1 MLLVDMQLR
10 INWRLHKMNKII
22 KNYKKIQ
29 YGPAPED
36 DKEVLNWI
44 KNITNPNKNYING
57 KWTNSKSSKKIQVI
71 NPSNK
76 KKLFKLAVSSKKD
89 IDGAVNSASKA
100 YLKWSRLTPFKRSQY
115 LYALSRLIQKHSRF
129 LAVLESIDNGK
140 PIRETRDID
149 IPLVVRHFY
158 YHAGW
163 AAKLG
168 PDVKSIGV
176 VGQIIPWNFP
186 LLMLAWKIAPAIACG
201 NTVVLKPAEYTSLT
215 ALFFAE
221 LCMKANLPDGVVNI
235 VTGDGSTGQ
244 YITNHSKINKIAFTG
259 STEVGKKI
267 IASTSHSNKKL
278 TMELGGKSPFIVFED
293 ADLDSAVEGVV
304 DAIWF
309 NQGQVCCAGSRLLVQ
324 ESIEKKFIK
333 KLKQRMEKLRVGNPL
348 DKSVDVGAIVAPVQL
363 QKINSL
369 VKKGI
374 KEGAKL
380 WQPSWSCP
388 TDGLFYPPSLFT
400 NVTPASFIAQVEI
413 FGPVLTSLTFRTP
426 SEAVAIANNTPYGL
440 AASIWSENINLA
452 LDVAPKIKAG
462 VIWINSTNLFDA
474 SCGFG
479 GFKESGF
486 GREGGSEGIRAYT
499 QKSLPEKIVT
509 KKINK
514 KIKVNLPFIDR
525 TPKLYIGGKQKRPD
539 GGYSF
544 GLNSVNG
551 SFICDIAQANR
562 KDVRDSVEIAAK
574 SFSKQLSNFNRSQ
587 LLFYLA
593 ENLQQRKNTF
603 VELLIALTG
612 SSLTNARK
620 EFESSCERLF
630 YYASMADK
638 FEGNIHNPPIRG
650 LTLALK
656 EPLGVISSILN
667 NDTPLLSLITTL
679 GAIFSTGNTNIIITG
694 QKTSLIA
701 TELYQVFDTSDIPS
715 GYINILTAKE
725 GDLTSTLS
733 LHENI
738 DGIWYFGK
746 NNNEKSLLIK
756 NTTSNLKRYWC
767 PEEQDIDWFVNK
779 KEFLD
784 EFLYQST
791 QIKNIWIPYGE

>member
-1 MLLVDMQLR
+1 
-10 INWRLHKMNKII
+10 MNNII
-22 KNYKKIQ
+22 KNFKNIK

-36 DKEVLNWI
+36 DKDVLKWI
-44 KNITNPNKNYING
+44 KNLSSPNRIYING
-57 KWTNSKSSKKIQVI
+57 KWTLSKSSKTLQAI
-71 NPSNK
+71 NPSTNS
-76 KKLFKLAVSSKKD
+76 KLFKLVVSSKKD
-89 IDGAVNSASKA
+89 VDSAVIAANKA
-100 YLKWSRLTPFKRSQY
+100 YPKWSKLSSYKRSQY
-115 LYALSRLIQKHSRF
+115 LYALARLIQKHARF
-129 LAVLESIDNGK
+129 LSVLESIDNGK

-149 IPLVVRHFY
+149 IPLVARHFY

-163 AAKLG
+163 AAKLK
-168 PDVKSIGV
+168 DSVKSLGV

-215 ALFFAE
+215 AIFFAE
-221 LCMKANLPDGVVNI
+221 LCMKAKLPNGVINI

-244 YITNHSKINKIAFTG
+244 HITNHPLVKKIAFTG

-267 IASTSHSNKKL
+267 IASTSNTNKKL

-309 NQGQVCCAGSRLLVQ
+309 NQGQVCCAGSRLLIQ

-348 DKSVDVGAIVAPVQL
+348 DKSIDIGAIVAPVQL
-363 QKINSL
+363 KKIDSL
-369 VKKGI
+369 VKKGV

-388 TDGLFYPPSLFT
+388 KEGLFYPPSLFT
-400 NVTPASFIAQVEI
+400 NVMPASYIAQIEI
-413 FGPVLTSLTFRTP
+413 FGPVLISLTFRTP

-452 LDVAPKIKAG
+452 LDVAPKVKAG

-474 SCGFG
+474 ACGFG

-499 QKSLPEKIVT
+499 KINLPVVRGSKKTNHKIKISLPM
-509 KKINK
+509 
-514 KIKVNLPFIDR
+514 IDR

-544 GLNSVNG
+544 PLNAVNN

-574 SFSKQLSNFNRSQ
+574 SFAKQLSNFNRSQ
-587 LLFYLA
+587 ILFYLA
-593 ENLQQRKNTF
+593 ENLQQREKTF
-603 VELLIALTG
+603 VDLLVALCG
-612 SSLTNARK
+612 SSPVNASK
-620 EFESSCERLF
+620 EFSQSCERLF
-630 YYASMADK
+630 YYAAMADK
-638 FEGNIHNPPIRG
+638 FEGNVHNPPMRG
-650 LTLALK
+650 LTLAMK
-656 EPLGVISSILN
+656 EPLGVMTSILS
-667 NDTPLLSLITTL
+667 DDSPLLNLVTVMGSV
-679 GAIFSTGNTNIIITG
+679 FSTGNTNIIVPG

-701 TELYQVFDTSDIPS
+701 TELYQVLDTSDVPG
-715 GYINILTAKE
+715 GYVNILTAKE
-725 GDLTSTLS
+725 NELNKTLS
-733 LHENI
+733 QHENI
-738 DGIWYFGK
+738 EGIWYFGADSAQRS
-746 NNNEKSLLIK
+746 EIIK
-756 NTTSNLKRYWC
+756 NTTSNIKRYWC
-767 PEEQDIDWFVNK
+767 PEEKHLDWTNASE
-779 KEFLD
+779 EFLN

-791 QIKNIWIPYGE
+791 QVKNIWIPYGE

>member
-1 MLLVDMQLR
+1 
-10 INWRLHKMNKII
+10 MNNII
-22 KNYKKIQ
+22 KNFKNIK

-36 DKEVLNWI
+36 DKDVLKWI
-44 KNITNPNKNYING
+44 KNLSSPNRIYING
-57 KWTNSKSSKKIQVI
+57 KWTLSKSSKTLQAI
-71 NPSNK
+71 NPSTNS
-76 KKLFKLAVSSKKD
+76 KLFKLVVSSKKD
-89 IDGAVNSASKA
+89 VDSAVIAANKA
-100 YLKWSRLTPFKRSQY
+100 YPKWSKLSSYKRSQY
-115 LYALSRLIQKHSRF
+115 LYALARLIQKHARF
-129 LAVLESIDNGK
+129 LSVLESIDNGK

-149 IPLVVRHFY
+149 IPLVARHFY

-163 AAKLG
+163 AAKSK
-168 PDVKSIGV
+168 DSVKSLGV

-215 ALFFAE
+215 AIFFAE
-221 LCMKANLPDGVVNI
+221 LCMKAKLPNGVINI

-244 YITNHSKINKIAFTG
+244 HITNHPLVKKIAFTG

-267 IASTSHSNKKL
+267 IASTSNTNKKL

-309 NQGQVCCAGSRLLVQ
+309 NQGQVCCAGSRLLIQ

-348 DKSVDVGAIVAPVQL
+348 DKSIDIGAIVAPVQL
-363 QKINSL
+363 KKIDRL
-369 VKKGI
+369 VKKGV

-388 TDGLFYPPSLFT
+388 KEGLFYPPSLFT
-400 NVTPASFIAQVEI
+400 NVMPASYIAQIEI

-452 LDVAPKIKAG
+452 LDVAPKVKAG

-474 SCGFG
+474 ACGFG

-499 QKSLPEKIVT
+499 KINLPVVRGSKKTNNKIKISLPM
-509 KKINK
+509 
-514 KIKVNLPFIDR
+514 IDR

-544 GLNSVNG
+544 PLNAVNN

-574 SFSKQLSNFNRSQ
+574 SFAKQLSNFNRSQ
-587 LLFYLA
+587 ILFYLA
-593 ENLQQRKNTF
+593 ENLQQREKTF
-603 VELLIALTG
+603 VDLLVALCG
-612 SSLTNARK
+612 SSPVNASK
-620 EFESSCERLF
+620 EFSQSCERLF
-630 YYASMADK
+630 YYAAMADK
-638 FEGNIHNPPIRG
+638 FEGNVHNPPMRG
-650 LTLALK
+650 LTLAMK
-656 EPLGVISSILN
+656 EPLGVMTSILS
-667 NDTPLLSLITTL
+667 DDSPLLNLVTVMGSV
-679 GAIFSTGNTNIIITG
+679 FSTGNTNIIVPG

-701 TELYQVFDTSDIPS
+701 TELYQVLDTSDVPG
-715 GYINILTAKE
+715 GYVNILTAKE
-725 GDLTSTLS
+725 NELNKTLS
-733 LHENI
+733 QHENI
-738 DGIWYFGK
+738 EGIWYFGADSAQRS
-746 NNNEKSLLIK
+746 EIVK
-756 NTTSNLKRYWC
+756 NTTSNIKRYWC
-767 PEEQDIDWFVNK
+767 PEEKHLDWTNSSE
-779 KEFLD
+779 EFLN

-791 QIKNIWIPYGE
+791 QVKNIWIPYGE

>member
-1 MLLVDMQLR
+1 
-10 INWRLHKMNKII
+10 MNNII
-22 KNYKKIQ
+22 KNFKNIK

-36 DKEVLNWI
+36 DKDVLKWI
-44 KNITNPNKNYING
+44 KNLSSPNRIYING
-57 KWTNSKSSKKIQVI
+57 KWTLSKSSKTLQAI
-71 NPSNK
+71 NPSTNS
-76 KKLFKLAVSSKKD
+76 KLFKLVVSSKKD
-89 IDGAVNSASKA
+89 VDSAVIAANKA
-100 YLKWSRLTPFKRSQY
+100 YPKWSKLSSYKRSQY
-115 LYALSRLIQKHSRF
+115 LYALARLIQKHARF
-129 LAVLESIDNGK
+129 LSVLESIDNGK

-149 IPLVVRHFY
+149 IPLVARHFY

-163 AAKLG
+163 AAKSK
-168 PDVKSIGV
+168 DSVKSLGV

-215 ALFFAE
+215 AIFFAE
-221 LCMKANLPDGVVNI
+221 LCMKAKLPNGVINI

-244 YITNHSKINKIAFTG
+244 HITNHPLVKKIAFTG

-267 IASTSHSNKKL
+267 IASTSNTNKKL

-309 NQGQVCCAGSRLLVQ
+309 NQGQVCCAGSRLLIQ

-348 DKSVDVGAIVAPVQL
+348 DKSIDIGAIVAPVQL
-363 QKINSL
+363 KKIDRL
-369 VKKGI
+369 VKKGV

-388 TDGLFYPPSLFT
+388 KEGLFYPPSLFT
-400 NVTPASFIAQVEI
+400 NVMPASYIAQIEI
-413 FGPVLTSLTFRTP
+413 FGPVLISLTFRTP

-452 LDVAPKIKAG
+452 LDVAPKVKAG

-474 SCGFG
+474 ACGFG

-499 QKSLPEKIVT
+499 KINLPVVRGSKKTNNKIKISLPM
-509 KKINK
+509 
-514 KIKVNLPFIDR
+514 IDR

-544 GLNSVNG
+544 PLNAVNN

-574 SFSKQLSNFNRSQ
+574 SFAKQLSNFNRSQ
-587 LLFYLA
+587 ILFYLA
-593 ENLQQRKNTF
+593 ENLQQREKTF
-603 VELLIALTG
+603 VDLLVALCG
-612 SSLTNARK
+612 SSPVNASK
-620 EFESSCERLF
+620 EFSQSCERLF
-630 YYASMADK
+630 YYAAMADK
-638 FEGNIHNPPIRG
+638 FEGNVHNPPMRG
-650 LTLALK
+650 LTLAMK
-656 EPLGVISSILN
+656 EPLGVMTSILS
-667 NDTPLLSLITTL
+667 DDSPLLNLVTVMGSV
-679 GAIFSTGNTNIIITG
+679 FSTGNTNIIVPG

-701 TELYQVFDTSDIPS
+701 TELYQVLDTSDVPG
-715 GYINILTAKE
+715 GYVNILTAKE
-725 GDLTSTLS
+725 NELNKTLS
-733 LHENI
+733 QHENI
-738 DGIWYFGK
+738 EGIWYFGADSAQRS
-746 NNNEKSLLIK
+746 EIVK
-756 NTTSNLKRYWC
+756 NTTSNIKRYWC
-767 PEEQDIDWFVNK
+767 PEEKHLDWTNVSE
-779 KEFLD
+779 EFLN

-791 QIKNIWIPYGE
+791 QVKNIWIPYGE

>member
-1 MLLVDMQLR
+1 
-10 INWRLHKMNKII
+10 MNNII
-22 KNYKKIQ
+22 KNFKNIK

-36 DKEVLNWI
+36 DKDVLKWI
-44 KNITNPNKNYING
+44 KNLSSPNRIYING
-57 KWTNSKSSKKIQVI
+57 KWTLSKSSKILQSI
-71 NPSNK
+71 NPSTNS
-76 KKLFKLAVSSKKD
+76 KLFKLVVSSKKD
-89 IDGAVNSASKA
+89 VDSAVIAANKA
-100 YLKWSRLTPFKRSQY
+100 YPKWSKLSSYKRSQY
-115 LYALSRLIQKHSRF
+115 LYALARLIQKHARF
-129 LAVLESIDNGK
+129 LSVLESIDNGK

-149 IPLVVRHFY
+149 IPLVARHFY

-163 AAKLG
+163 AAKLK
-168 PDVKSIGV
+168 DSVKSLGV

-215 ALFFAE
+215 AIYFAE
-221 LCMKANLPDGVVNI
+221 LCMKAKLPNGVINI

-244 YITNHSKINKIAFTG
+244 HITNHPLVKKIAFTG

-267 IASTSHSNKKL
+267 IASTSNTNKKL

-309 NQGQVCCAGSRLLVQ
+309 NQGQVCCAGSRLLIQ

-348 DKSVDVGAIVAPVQL
+348 DKSIDIGAIVAPVQL
-363 QKINSL
+363 KKIDSL
-369 VKKGI
+369 VKKGV

-388 TDGLFYPPSLFT
+388 KEGLFYPPSLFT
-400 NVTPASFIAQVEI
+400 NVTPASYIAQIEI
-413 FGPVLTSLTFRTP
+413 FGPVLISLTFRTP

-452 LDVAPKIKAG
+452 LDVAPKVKAG

-474 SCGFG
+474 ACGFG

-486 GREGGSEGIRAYT
+486 GREGGSEGMRAYT
-499 QKSLPEKIVT
+499 KINLPVVRGSKKTNNKIKISLPM
-509 KKINK
+509 
-514 KIKVNLPFIDR
+514 IDR

-544 GLNSVNG
+544 PLNAVNN

-574 SFSKQLSNFNRSQ
+574 SFAKQLSNFNRSQ
-587 LLFYLA
+587 ILFYLA
-593 ENLQQRKNTF
+593 ENLQQREKTF
-603 VELLIALTG
+603 VDLLVALRG
-612 SSLTNARK
+612 SSPVNASK
-620 EFESSCERLF
+620 EFSQSCERLF
-630 YYASMADK
+630 YYAAMADK
-638 FEGNIHNPPIRG
+638 FEGNVHNPPMRG
-650 LTLALK
+650 LTLAMK
-656 EPLGVISSILN
+656 EPLGVMTSILS
-667 NDTPLLSLITTL
+667 DDSPLLNLVTVM
-679 GAIFSTGNTNIIITG
+679 GPVFSTGNTNIIVPG

-701 TELYQVFDTSDIPS
+701 TELYQVLDTSDVPG
-715 GYINILTAKE
+715 GYVNILTAKE
-725 GDLTSTLS
+725 NELNKTLS
-733 LHENI
+733 QHENI
-738 DGIWYFGK
+738 EGIWYFGADSAQRS
-746 NNNEKSLLIK
+746 EIVK
-756 NTTSNLKRYWC
+756 NTTSNIKRYWC
-767 PEEQDIDWFVNK
+767 PEEKHLDWTNASE
-779 KEFLD
+779 EFLN

-791 QIKNIWIPYGE
+791 QVKNIWIPYGE

>member
-1 MLLVDMQLR
+1 MK
-10 INWRLHKMNKII
+10 NII
-22 KNYKKIQ
+22 KNFKNIK

-36 DKEVLNWI
+36 DKDVLKWI
-44 KNITNPNKNYING
+44 KNLSSPNRIYING
-57 KWTNSKSSKKIQVI
+57 KWTLSKSSKTLQAI
-71 NPSNK
+71 NPSTNS
-76 KKLFKLAVSSKKD
+76 KLFKLVVSSKKD
-89 IDGAVNSASKA
+89 VDSAVIAANKA
-100 YLKWSRLTPFKRSQY
+100 YPKWSKLSSYKRSQY
-115 LYALSRLIQKHSRF
+115 LYALARLIQKHARF
-129 LAVLESIDNGK
+129 LSVLESIDNGK

-149 IPLVVRHFY
+149 IPLVARHFY

-163 AAKLG
+163 AAKSK
-168 PDVKSIGV
+168 DSVKSLGV

-215 ALFFAE
+215 AIFFAE
-221 LCMKANLPDGVVNI
+221 LCMKAKLPNGVINI

-244 YITNHSKINKIAFTG
+244 HITNHPLVKKIAFTG

-267 IASTSHSNKKL
+267 IASTSNTNKKL

-309 NQGQVCCAGSRLLVQ
+309 NQGQVCCAGSRLLIQ

-348 DKSVDVGAIVAPVQL
+348 DKSIDIGAIVAPVQL
-363 QKINSL
+363 KKIDSL
-369 VKKGI
+369 VKKGV

-388 TDGLFYPPSLFT
+388 KEGLFYPPSLFT
-400 NVTPASFIAQVEI
+400 NVMPASYIAQIEI

-452 LDVAPKIKAG
+452 LDVAPKVKAG

-474 SCGFG
+474 ACGFG

-499 QKSLPEKIVT
+499 KINLPVVRGSKKTNNKIKISLPM
-509 KKINK
+509 
-514 KIKVNLPFIDR
+514 IDR

-544 GLNSVNG
+544 PLNAVNN

-574 SFSKQLSNFNRSQ
+574 SFAKQLSNFNRSQ
-587 LLFYLA
+587 ILFYLA
-593 ENLQQRKNTF
+593 ENLQQREKTF
-603 VELLIALTG
+603 VDLLVALCG
-612 SSLTNARK
+612 SSPVNASK
-620 EFESSCERLF
+620 EFSQSCERLF
-630 YYASMADK
+630 YYAAMADK
-638 FEGNIHNPPIRG
+638 FEGNVHNPPMRG
-650 LTLALK
+650 LTLAMK
-656 EPLGVISSILN
+656 EPLGVMTSILS
-667 NDTPLLSLITTL
+667 DDSPLLNLVTVMGSV
-679 GAIFSTGNTNIIITG
+679 FSTGNTNIIVPG

-701 TELYQVFDTSDIPS
+701 TELYQVLDTSDVPG
-715 GYINILTAKE
+715 GYVNILTAKE
-725 GDLTSTLS
+725 NELNKTLS
-733 LHENI
+733 QHENI
-738 DGIWYFGK
+738 EGIWYFGADSAQRS
-746 NNNEKSLLIK
+746 EIVK
-756 NTTSNLKRYWC
+756 NTTSNIKRYWC
-767 PEEQDIDWFVNK
+767 PEEKHLDWANVSV
-779 KEFLD
+779 EFLN

-791 QIKNIWIPYGE
+791 QVKNIWIPYGE

>member
-1 MLLVDMQLR
+1 
-10 INWRLHKMNKII
+10 MNNII
-22 KNYKKIQ
+22 KNFKNIK

-36 DKEVLNWI
+36 DKDVLKWI
-44 KNITNPNKNYING
+44 KNLSSPNRIYING
-57 KWTNSKSSKKIQVI
+57 KWTLSKSSKTLQAI
-71 NPSNK
+71 NPSTNS
-76 KKLFKLAVSSKKD
+76 KLFKLVVSSKKD
-89 IDGAVNSASKA
+89 VDSAVIAANKA
-100 YLKWSRLTPFKRSQY
+100 YPKWSKLSSYKRSQY
-115 LYALSRLIQKHSRF
+115 LYALARLIQKHARF
-129 LAVLESIDNGK
+129 LSVLESIDNGK

-149 IPLVVRHFY
+149 IPLVARHFY

-163 AAKLG
+163 AAKSK
-168 PDVKSIGV
+168 DSVKSLGV

-215 ALFFAE
+215 AIFFAE
-221 LCMKANLPDGVVNI
+221 LCMKAKLPNGVINI

-244 YITNHSKINKIAFTG
+244 HITNHPLVKKIAFTG

-267 IASTSHSNKKL
+267 IASTSNTNKKL

-309 NQGQVCCAGSRLLVQ
+309 NQGQVCCAGSRLLIQ

-348 DKSVDVGAIVAPVQL
+348 DKSIDIGAIVAPVQL
-363 QKINSL
+363 KKIDSL
-369 VKKGI
+369 VKKGV

-388 TDGLFYPPSLFT
+388 KEGLFYPPSLFT
-400 NVTPASFIAQVEI
+400 NVMPASYIAQIEI
-413 FGPVLTSLTFRTP
+413 FGPVLISLTFRTP

-452 LDVAPKIKAG
+452 LDVAPKVKAG

-474 SCGFG
+474 ACGFG

-499 QKSLPEKIVT
+499 KINLPVVRGSKKTNNKIKISLPM
-509 KKINK
+509 
-514 KIKVNLPFIDR
+514 IDR

-544 GLNSVNG
+544 PLNAVNN

-574 SFSKQLSNFNRSQ
+574 SFAKQLSNFNRSQ
-587 LLFYLA
+587 ILFYLA
-593 ENLQQRKNTF
+593 ENLQQREKTF
-603 VELLIALTG
+603 VDLLVALCG
-612 SSLTNARK
+612 SSPVNASK
-620 EFESSCERLF
+620 EFSQSCERLF
-630 YYASMADK
+630 YYAAMADK
-638 FEGNIHNPPIRG
+638 FEGNVHNPPMRG
-650 LTLALK
+650 LTLAMK
-656 EPLGVISSILN
+656 EPLGVMTSILS
-667 NDTPLLSLITTL
+667 DDSPLLNLVTVMGSV
-679 GAIFSTGNTNIIITG
+679 FSTGNTNIIVPG

-701 TELYQVFDTSDIPS
+701 TELYQVLDTSDVPG
-715 GYINILTAKE
+715 GYVNILTAKE
-725 GDLTSTLS
+725 NELNKTLS
-733 LHENI
+733 QHENI
-738 DGIWYFGK
+738 EGIWYFGADSAQRS
-746 NNNEKSLLIK
+746 EIIK
-756 NTTSNLKRYWC
+756 NTTSNIKRYWC
-767 PEEQDIDWFVNK
+767 PEEKHLDWTNDSE
-779 KEFLD
+779 EFLN

-791 QIKNIWIPYGE
+791 QVKNIWIPYGE

>member
-1 MLLVDMQLR
+1 
-10 INWRLHKMNKII
+10 MNNIIKNFKII
-22 KNYKKIQ
+22 K

-36 DKEVLNWI
+36 DKDVLKWI
-44 KNITNPNKNYING
+44 KNLSSPNRIYING
-57 KWTNSKSSKKIQVI
+57 KWTLSKSSKTLQAI
-71 NPSNK
+71 NPSTNS
-76 KKLFKLAVSSKKD
+76 KLFKLVVSSKKD
-89 IDGAVNSASKA
+89 VDSAVIAANKA
-100 YLKWSRLTPFKRSQY
+100 YPKWSKLSSYKRSQY
-115 LYALSRLIQKHSRF
+115 LYALARLIQKHARF
-129 LAVLESIDNGK
+129 LSVLESIDNGK

-149 IPLVVRHFY
+149 IPLVARHFY

-163 AAKLG
+163 AAKSK
-168 PDVKSIGV
+168 DSVKSLGV

-215 ALFFAE
+215 AIFFAE
-221 LCMKANLPDGVVNI
+221 LCMKATLPNGVINI

-244 YITNHSKINKIAFTG
+244 HITNHPLVKKIAFTG

-267 IASTSHSNKKL
+267 IASTSNTNKKL

-309 NQGQVCCAGSRLLVQ
+309 NQGQVCCAGSRLLIQ

-348 DKSVDVGAIVAPVQL
+348 DKSIDIGAIVAPVQL
-363 QKINSL
+363 KKIDRL
-369 VKKGI
+369 VKKGV

-388 TDGLFYPPSLFT
+388 KEGLFYPPSLFT
-400 NVTPASFIAQVEI
+400 NVMPASYIAQIEI

-452 LDVAPKIKAG
+452 LDVAPKVKAG

-474 SCGFG
+474 ACGFG

-499 QKSLPEKIVT
+499 KINLPVVRGSKKTNNKIKISLPM
-509 KKINK
+509 
-514 KIKVNLPFIDR
+514 IDR

-544 GLNSVNG
+544 PLNAVNN

-574 SFSKQLSNFNRSQ
+574 SFAKQLSNFNRSQ
-587 LLFYLA
+587 ILFYLA
-593 ENLQQRKNTF
+593 ENLQQREKNF
-603 VELLIALTG
+603 VDLLVALCG
-612 SSLTNARK
+612 SSPVNASK
-620 EFESSCERLF
+620 EFSQSCERLF
-630 YYASMADK
+630 YYAAMADK
-638 FEGNIHNPPIRG
+638 FEGNVHNPPMRG
-650 LTLALK
+650 LTLAMK
-656 EPLGVISSILN
+656 EPLGVMTSILS
-667 NDTPLLSLITTL
+667 DDSPLLNLVTVMGSV
-679 GAIFSTGNTNIIITG
+679 FSTGNTNIIVPG

-701 TELYQVFDTSDIPS
+701 TELYQVLDTSDVPG
-715 GYINILTAKE
+715 GYVNILTAKE
-725 GDLTSTLS
+725 NELNKTLS
-733 LHENI
+733 QHENI
-738 DGIWYFGK
+738 EGIWYFGADSAK
-746 NNNEKSLLIK
+746 RSEIVK
-756 NTTSNLKRYWC
+756 NTTSNIKRYWC
-767 PEEQDIDWFVNK
+767 PEEKHLDWTNSSE
-779 KEFLD
+779 EFLN

-791 QIKNIWIPYGE
+791 QVKNIWIPYGE

>member
-1 MLLVDMQLR
+1 MK
-10 INWRLHKMNKII
+10 NII
-22 KNYKKIQ
+22 KNFKNIK

-36 DKEVLNWI
+36 DKDVLKWI
-44 KNITNPNKNYING
+44 KNLSSPNRIYING
-57 KWTNSKSSKKIQVI
+57 KWTLSKSSKTLQAI
-71 NPSNK
+71 NPSTNS
-76 KKLFKLAVSSKKD
+76 KLFKLVVSSKKD
-89 IDGAVNSASKA
+89 VDSAVIAANKA
-100 YLKWSRLTPFKRSQY
+100 YPKWSKLSSYKRSQY
-115 LYALSRLIQKHSRF
+115 LYALARLIQKHARF
-129 LAVLESIDNGK
+129 LSVLESIDNGK

-149 IPLVVRHFY
+149 IPLVARHFY

-163 AAKLG
+163 AAKSK
-168 PDVKSIGV
+168 DTVKSLGV

-215 ALFFAE
+215 AIFFAE
-221 LCMKANLPDGVVNI
+221 LCMKAKLPNGVINI

-244 YITNHSKINKIAFTG
+244 HITNHPLVKKIAFTG

-267 IASTSHSNKKL
+267 IASTSNTNKKL

-309 NQGQVCCAGSRLLVQ
+309 NQGQVCCAGSRLLIQ

-348 DKSVDVGAIVAPVQL
+348 DKSIDIGAIVAPVQL
-363 QKINSL
+363 KKIDSL
-369 VKKGI
+369 VKKGV

-388 TDGLFYPPSLFT
+388 KEGLFYPPSLFT
-400 NVTPASFIAQVEI
+400 NVMPASYIAQIEI

-452 LDVAPKIKAG
+452 LDVAPKVKAG

-474 SCGFG
+474 ACGFG

-499 QKSLPEKIVT
+499 KINLPVVRGSKKTNNKIKISLPM
-509 KKINK
+509 
-514 KIKVNLPFIDR
+514 IDR

-544 GLNSVNG
+544 PLNAVNN

-574 SFSKQLSNFNRSQ
+574 SFAKQLSNFNRSQ
-587 LLFYLA
+587 ILFYLA
-593 ENLQQRKNTF
+593 ENLQQREKTF
-603 VELLIALTG
+603 VDLLVALCG
-612 SSLTNARK
+612 SSPVNASK
-620 EFESSCERLF
+620 EFSQSCERLF
-630 YYASMADK
+630 YYAAMADK
-638 FEGNIHNPPIRG
+638 FEGNVHNPPMRG
-650 LTLALK
+650 LTLAMK
-656 EPLGVISSILN
+656 EPLGVMTSILS
-667 NDTPLLSLITTL
+667 DDSPLLNLVTVMGSV
-679 GAIFSTGNTNIIITG
+679 FSTGNTNIIVPG

-701 TELYQVFDTSDIPS
+701 TELYQVLDTSDVPG
-715 GYINILTAKE
+715 GYVNILTAKE
-725 GDLTSTLS
+725 NELNKTLS
-733 LHENI
+733 QHENI
-738 DGIWYFGK
+738 EGIWYFGADSSQRS
-746 NNNEKSLLIK
+746 NIIK

-767 PEEQDIDWFVNK
+767 PEEKHVDWTNTS
-779 KEFLD
+779 EQFLN

-791 QIKNIWIPYGE
+791 QVKNIWIPYGE

>member
-1 MLLVDMQLR
+1 
-10 INWRLHKMNKII
+10 MNNII
-22 KNYKKIQ
+22 KNFKNIK

-36 DKEVLNWI
+36 DKDVLKWI
-44 KNITNPNKNYING
+44 KNLSSPNRIYING
-57 KWTNSKSSKKIQVI
+57 KWTLSKSSKTLQAI
-71 NPSNK
+71 NPSTNS
-76 KKLFKLAVSSKKD
+76 KLFKLVVSSKKD
-89 IDGAVNSASKA
+89 VDSAVIAANKA
-100 YLKWSRLTPFKRSQY
+100 YPKWSKLSSYKRSQY
-115 LYALSRLIQKHSRF
+115 LYALARLIQKHARF
-129 LAVLESIDNGK
+129 LSVLESIDNGK

-149 IPLVVRHFY
+149 IPLVARHFY

-163 AAKLG
+163 AAKSK
-168 PDVKSIGV
+168 DSVKSLGV

-215 ALFFAE
+215 AIFFAE
-221 LCMKANLPDGVVNI
+221 LCMKAKLPNGVINI

-244 YITNHSKINKIAFTG
+244 HITNHPLVKKIAFTG

-267 IASTSHSNKKL
+267 IASTSNTNKKL

-348 DKSVDVGAIVAPVQL
+348 DKSIDIGAIVAPVQL
-363 QKINSL
+363 KKIDSL
-369 VKKGI
+369 VKKGV

-388 TDGLFYPPSLFT
+388 KEGLFYPPSLFT
-400 NVTPASFIAQVEI
+400 NVTPASYIAQIEI

-452 LDVAPKIKAG
+452 LDVAPKVKAG

-474 SCGFG
+474 ACGFG

-499 QKSLPEKIVT
+499 KINLPVVRGSKKTNNKIKISLPM
-509 KKINK
+509 
-514 KIKVNLPFIDR
+514 IDR

-544 GLNSVNG
+544 PLNAVNN

-574 SFSKQLSNFNRSQ
+574 SFAKQLSNFNRSQ
-587 LLFYLA
+587 ILFYLA
-593 ENLQQRKNTF
+593 ENLQQREKTF
-603 VELLIALTG
+603 VDLLVALCG
-612 SSLTNARK
+612 SSPVNASK
-620 EFESSCERLF
+620 EFSQSCERLF
-630 YYASMADK
+630 YYAAMADK
-638 FEGNIHNPPIRG
+638 FEGNVHNPPMRG
-650 LTLALK
+650 LTLAMK
-656 EPLGVISSILN
+656 EPLGVMTSILS
-667 NDTPLLSLITTL
+667 DDSPLLNLVTVMGSV
-679 GAIFSTGNTNIIITG
+679 FSTGNTNIIVPG

-701 TELYQVFDTSDIPS
+701 TELYQVLDTSDVPG
-715 GYINILTAKE
+715 GYVNILTAKE
-725 GDLTSTLS
+725 NELNKTLS
-733 LHENI
+733 QHENI
-738 DGIWYFGK
+738 EGIWYFGADSAQRS
-746 NNNEKSLLIK
+746 EIVK
-756 NTTSNLKRYWC
+756 NTTSNIKRYWC
-767 PEEQDIDWFVNK
+767 PEEKHLDWANVSE
-779 KEFLD
+779 EFLN

-791 QIKNIWIPYGE
+791 QVKNIWIPYGE

>member
-1 MLLVDMQLR
+1 
-10 INWRLHKMNKII
+10 MNNII
-22 KNYKKIQ
+22 KNFKNIK

-36 DKEVLNWI
+36 DKDVLKWI
-44 KNITNPNKNYING
+44 KNLSSPNRIYING
-57 KWTNSKSSKKIQVI
+57 KWTLSKSSKTLQAI
-71 NPSNK
+71 NPSTNS
-76 KKLFKLAVSSKKD
+76 KLFKLVVSSKKD
-89 IDGAVNSASKA
+89 VDSAVIAANKA
-100 YLKWSRLTPFKRSQY
+100 YPKWSKLSSYKRSQY
-115 LYALSRLIQKHSRF
+115 LYALARLIQKHARF
-129 LAVLESIDNGK
+129 LSVLESIDNGK

-149 IPLVVRHFY
+149 IPLVARHFY

-163 AAKLG
+163 AAKSK
-168 PDVKSIGV
+168 DSVKSLGV

-215 ALFFAE
+215 AIFFAE
-221 LCMKANLPDGVVNI
+221 LCMKAKLPNGVINI

-244 YITNHSKINKIAFTG
+244 HITNHPLVKKIAFTG

-267 IASTSHSNKKL
+267 IASTSNTNKKL

-309 NQGQVCCAGSRLLVQ
+309 NQGQVCCAGSRLLIQ

-348 DKSVDVGAIVAPVQL
+348 DKSIDIGAIVAPVQL
-363 QKINSL
+363 KKIDSL
-369 VKKGI
+369 VKKGV

-388 TDGLFYPPSLFT
+388 KEGLFYPPSLFT
-400 NVTPASFIAQVEI
+400 NVMPASYIAQIEI
-413 FGPVLTSLTFRTP
+413 FGPVLISLTFRTP

-452 LDVAPKIKAG
+452 LDVAPKVKAG

-474 SCGFG
+474 ACGFG

-499 QKSLPEKIVT
+499 KINLPVVRGSKKTNHKIKISLPM
-509 KKINK
+509 
-514 KIKVNLPFIDR
+514 IDR

-544 GLNSVNG
+544 PLNAVNN

-574 SFSKQLSNFNRSQ
+574 SFAKQLSNFNRSQ
-587 LLFYLA
+587 ILFYLA
-593 ENLQQRKNTF
+593 ENLQQREKTF
-603 VELLIALTG
+603 VDLLVALCG
-612 SSLTNARK
+612 SSPVNASK
-620 EFESSCERLF
+620 EFSQSCERLF
-630 YYASMADK
+630 YYAAMADK
-638 FEGNIHNPPIRG
+638 FEGNVHNPPMRG
-650 LTLALK
+650 LTLAMK
-656 EPLGVISSILN
+656 EPLGVMTSILS
-667 NDTPLLSLITTL
+667 DDSPLLNLVTVMGSV
-679 GAIFSTGNTNIIITG
+679 FSTGNTNIIVPG

-701 TELYQVFDTSDIPS
+701 TELYQVLDTSDVPG
-715 GYINILTAKE
+715 GYVNILTAKE
-725 GDLTSTLS
+725 NELNKTLS
-733 LHENI
+733 QHENI
-738 DGIWYFGK
+738 EGIWYFGADSSQRS
-746 NNNEKSLLIK
+746 NIIK

-767 PEEQDIDWFVNK
+767 PEEKHVDWTNTS
-779 KEFLD
+779 EQFLN

-791 QIKNIWIPYGE
+791 QVKNIWIPYGE

>member
-1 MLLVDMQLR
+1 
-10 INWRLHKMNKII
+10 MNNII
-22 KNYKKIQ
+22 KNFKNIK

-36 DKEVLNWI
+36 DKDVLKWI
-44 KNITNPNKNYING
+44 KNLSSPNRIYING
-57 KWTNSKSSKKIQVI
+57 KWTLSKSSKTLQAI
-71 NPSNK
+71 NPSTNS
-76 KKLFKLAVSSKKD
+76 KLFKLVVSSKKD
-89 IDGAVNSASKA
+89 VDSAVIAANKA
-100 YLKWSRLTPFKRSQY
+100 YPKWSKLSSYKRSQY
-115 LYALSRLIQKHSRF
+115 LYALARLIQKHARF
-129 LAVLESIDNGK
+129 LSVLESIDNGK

-149 IPLVVRHFY
+149 IPLVARHFY

-163 AAKLG
+163 AAKSK
-168 PDVKSIGV
+168 DTVKSLGV

-215 ALFFAE
+215 AIFFAE
-221 LCMKANLPDGVVNI
+221 LCMKAKLPNGVINI

-244 YITNHSKINKIAFTG
+244 HITNHPLVKKIAFTG

-267 IASTSHSNKKL
+267 IASTSNTNKKL

-309 NQGQVCCAGSRLLVQ
+309 NQGQVCCAGSRLLIQ

-348 DKSVDVGAIVAPVQL
+348 DKSIDIGAIVAPVQL
-363 QKINSL
+363 KKIDSL
-369 VKKGI
+369 VKKGV

-388 TDGLFYPPSLFT
+388 KEGLFYPPSLFT
-400 NVTPASFIAQVEI
+400 NVTPASYIAQIEI

-452 LDVAPKIKAG
+452 LDVAPKVKAG

-474 SCGFG
+474 ACGFG

-499 QKSLPEKIVT
+499 KINLPVVRGSKKTNNKIKISLPM
-509 KKINK
+509 
-514 KIKVNLPFIDR
+514 IDR

-544 GLNSVNG
+544 PLNAVNN

-574 SFSKQLSNFNRSQ
+574 SFAKQLSNFNRSQ
-587 LLFYLA
+587 ILFYLA
-593 ENLQQRKNTF
+593 ENLQQREKTF
-603 VELLIALTG
+603 VDLLVALCG
-612 SSLTNARK
+612 SSPVNASK
-620 EFESSCERLF
+620 EFSQSCERLF
-630 YYASMADK
+630 YYAAMADK
-638 FEGNIHNPPIRG
+638 FEGNVHNPPMRG
-650 LTLALK
+650 LTLAMK
-656 EPLGVISSILN
+656 EPLGVMTSILS
-667 NDTPLLSLITTL
+667 DDSPLLNLVTVMGSV
-679 GAIFSTGNTNIIITG
+679 FSTGNTNIIVPG

-701 TELYQVFDTSDIPS
+701 TELYQVLDTSDVPG
-715 GYINILTAKE
+715 GYVNILTAKE
-725 GDLTSTLS
+725 NELNKTLS
-733 LHENI
+733 QHENI
-738 DGIWYFGK
+738 EGIWYFGVDSAQRS
-746 NNNEKSLLIK
+746 EIVK
-756 NTTSNLKRYWC
+756 NTTSNIKRYWC
-767 PEEQDIDWFVNK
+767 PEEKHLDWANVSE
-779 KEFLD
+779 EFLN

-791 QIKNIWIPYGE
+791 QVKNIWIPYGE

>member
-1 MLLVDMQLR
+1 
-10 INWRLHKMNKII
+10 MNNII
-22 KNYKKIQ
+22 KNFKNIK

-36 DKEVLNWI
+36 DKDVLKWI
-44 KNITNPNKNYING
+44 KNLSSPNRIYING
-57 KWTNSKSSKKIQVI
+57 KWTLSKSSKTLQAI
-71 NPSNK
+71 NPSTNS
-76 KKLFKLAVSSKKD
+76 KLFKLVVSSKKD
-89 IDGAVNSASKA
+89 VDSAVIAANKA
-100 YLKWSRLTPFKRSQY
+100 YPKWSKLSSYKRSQY
-115 LYALSRLIQKHSRF
+115 LYALARLIQKHARF
-129 LAVLESIDNGK
+129 LSVLESIDNGK

-149 IPLVVRHFY
+149 IPLVARHFY

-163 AAKLG
+163 AAKSK
-168 PDVKSIGV
+168 DSVKSLGV

-215 ALFFAE
+215 AIFFAE
-221 LCMKANLPDGVVNI
+221 LCMKAKLPNGVINI

-244 YITNHSKINKIAFTG
+244 HITNHPLVKKIAFTG

-267 IASTSHSNKKL
+267 IASTSNTNKKL

-309 NQGQVCCAGSRLLVQ
+309 NQGQVCCAGSRLLIQ

-348 DKSVDVGAIVAPVQL
+348 DKSIDIGAIVAPVQL
-363 QKINSL
+363 KKIDSL
-369 VKKGI
+369 VKKGV

-388 TDGLFYPPSLFT
+388 KEGLFYPPSLFT
-400 NVTPASFIAQVEI
+400 NVMPASYIAQIEI
-413 FGPVLTSLTFRTP
+413 FGPVLISLTFRTP

-452 LDVAPKIKAG
+452 LDVAPKVKAG

-474 SCGFG
+474 ACGFG

-499 QKSLPEKIVT
+499 KINLPVVRGSKKTNHKIKISLPM
-509 KKINK
+509 
-514 KIKVNLPFIDR
+514 IDR

-544 GLNSVNG
+544 PLNAVNN

-574 SFSKQLSNFNRSQ
+574 SFAKQLSNFNRSQ
-587 LLFYLA
+587 ILFYLA
-593 ENLQQRKNTF
+593 ENLQQREKTF
-603 VELLIALTG
+603 VDLLVALCG
-612 SSLTNARK
+612 SSPVNASK
-620 EFESSCERLF
+620 EFSQSCERLF
-630 YYASMADK
+630 YYAAMADK
-638 FEGNIHNPPIRG
+638 FEGNVHNPPMRG
-650 LTLALK
+650 LTLAMK
-656 EPLGVISSILN
+656 EPLGVMTSILS
-667 NDTPLLSLITTL
+667 DDSPLLNLVTVMGSV
-679 GAIFSTGNTNIIITG
+679 FSTGNTNIIVPG

-701 TELYQVFDTSDIPS
+701 TELYQVLDTSDVPG
-715 GYINILTAKE
+715 GYVNILTAKE
-725 GDLTSTLS
+725 NELNKTLS
-733 LHENI
+733 QHENI
-738 DGIWYFGK
+738 EGIWYFGTD
-746 NNNEKSLLIK
+746 SAQRSDIVK
-756 NTTSNLKRYWC
+756 NTTSNIKRYWC
-767 PEEQDIDWFVNK
+767 PEEKHLDWTNASE
-779 KEFLD
+779 EFLN

-791 QIKNIWIPYGE
+791 QVKNIWIPYGE

>member
-1 MLLVDMQLR
+1 MK
-10 INWRLHKMNKII
+10 NII
-22 KNYKKIQ
+22 KNFKNIK

-36 DKEVLNWI
+36 DKDVLKWI
-44 KNITNPNKNYING
+44 KNLSSPNRIYING
-57 KWTNSKSSKKIQVI
+57 KWTLSKSSKTLQAI
-71 NPSNK
+71 NPSTNS
-76 KKLFKLAVSSKKD
+76 KLFKLVVSSKKD
-89 IDGAVNSASKA
+89 VDNAVIAANKA
-100 YLKWSRLTPFKRSQY
+100 YPKWSKLSSYKRSQY
-115 LYALSRLIQKHSRF
+115 LYALARLIQKHARF
-129 LAVLESIDNGK
+129 LSVLESIDNGK

-149 IPLVVRHFY
+149 IPLVARHFY

-163 AAKLG
+163 AAKSK
-168 PDVKSIGV
+168 DTVKSLGV

-215 ALFFAE
+215 AIFFAE
-221 LCMKANLPDGVVNI
+221 LCMKAKLPNGVINI

-244 YITNHSKINKIAFTG
+244 HITNHPLVKKIAFTG

-267 IASTSHSNKKL
+267 IASTSNTNKKL

-309 NQGQVCCAGSRLLVQ
+309 NQGQVCCAGSRLLIQ

-348 DKSVDVGAIVAPVQL
+348 DKSIDIGAIVAPVQL
-363 QKINSL
+363 KKIDSL
-369 VKKGI
+369 VKKGV

-388 TDGLFYPPSLFT
+388 KEGLFYPPSLFT
-400 NVTPASFIAQVEI
+400 NVMPASYIAQIEI

-452 LDVAPKIKAG
+452 LDVAPKVKAG

-474 SCGFG
+474 ACGFG

-499 QKSLPEKIVT
+499 KINLPVVRGSKKTNNKIKISLPM
-509 KKINK
+509 
-514 KIKVNLPFIDR
+514 IDR

-544 GLNSVNG
+544 PLNAVNN

-574 SFSKQLSNFNRSQ
+574 SFAKQLSNFNRSQ
-587 LLFYLA
+587 ILFYLA
-593 ENLQQRKNTF
+593 ENLQQREKTF
-603 VELLIALTG
+603 VDLLVALCG
-612 SSLTNARK
+612 SSPVNASK
-620 EFESSCERLF
+620 EFSQSCERLF
-630 YYASMADK
+630 YYAAMADK
-638 FEGNIHNPPIRG
+638 FEGNVHNPPMRG
-650 LTLALK
+650 LTLAMK
-656 EPLGVISSILN
+656 EPLGVMTSILS
-667 NDTPLLSLITTL
+667 DDSPLLNLVTVMGSV
-679 GAIFSTGNTNIIITG
+679 FSTGNTNIIVPG

-701 TELYQVFDTSDIPS
+701 TELYQVLDTSDVPG
-715 GYINILTAKE
+715 GYVNILTAKE
-725 GDLTSTLS
+725 NELNKTLS
-733 LHENI
+733 QHENI
-738 DGIWYFGK
+738 EGIWYFGADSAQRS
-746 NNNEKSLLIK
+746 EIVK
-756 NTTSNLKRYWC
+756 NTTSNIKRYWC
-767 PEEQDIDWFVNK
+767 PEEKHLDWANVSE
-779 KEFLD
+779 EFLN

-791 QIKNIWIPYGE
+791 QVKNIWIPYGE

>member
-1 MLLVDMQLR
+1 
-10 INWRLHKMNKII
+10 MNNII
-22 KNYKKIQ
+22 KNFKNIK

-36 DKEVLNWI
+36 DKDVLKWI
-44 KNITNPNKNYING
+44 KNLSSPNRIYING
-57 KWTNSKSSKKIQVI
+57 KWTLSKSSKTLQAI
-71 NPSNK
+71 NPSTNS
-76 KKLFKLAVSSKKD
+76 KLFKLVVSSKKD
-89 IDGAVNSASKA
+89 VDSAVIAANKA
-100 YLKWSRLTPFKRSQY
+100 YPKWSKLSSYKRSQY
-115 LYALSRLIQKHSRF
+115 LYALARLIQKHARF
-129 LAVLESIDNGK
+129 LSVLESIDNGK

-149 IPLVVRHFY
+149 IPLVARHFY

-163 AAKLG
+163 AAISK
-168 PDVKSIGV
+168 DSVKSLGV

-215 ALFFAE
+215 AIFFAE
-221 LCMKANLPDGVVNI
+221 LCMKAKLPNGVINI

-244 YITNHSKINKIAFTG
+244 HITNHPLVKKIAFTG

-267 IASTSHSNKKL
+267 IASTSNTNKKL

-309 NQGQVCCAGSRLLVQ
+309 NQGQVCCAGSRLLIQ

-348 DKSVDVGAIVAPVQL
+348 DKSIDIGAIVAPVQL
-363 QKINSL
+363 KKIDSL
-369 VKKGI
+369 VKKGV

-388 TDGLFYPPSLFT
+388 KEGLFYPPSLFT
-400 NVTPASFIAQVEI
+400 NVMPASYIAQIEI
-413 FGPVLTSLTFRTP
+413 FGPVLISLTFRTP

-452 LDVAPKIKAG
+452 LDVAPKVKAG

-474 SCGFG
+474 ACGFG

-499 QKSLPEKIVT
+499 KINLPVVRGSKKTNHKIKISLPM
-509 KKINK
+509 
-514 KIKVNLPFIDR
+514 IDR

-544 GLNSVNG
+544 PLNAVNN

-574 SFSKQLSNFNRSQ
+574 SFAKQLSNFNRSQ
-587 LLFYLA
+587 ILFYLA
-593 ENLQQRKNTF
+593 ENLQQREKTF
-603 VELLIALTG
+603 VDLLVALCG
-612 SSLTNARK
+612 SSPVNASK
-620 EFESSCERLF
+620 EFSQSCERLF
-630 YYASMADK
+630 YYAAMADK
-638 FEGNIHNPPIRG
+638 FEGNVHNPPMRG
-650 LTLALK
+650 LTLAMK
-656 EPLGVISSILN
+656 EPLGVMTCILS
-667 NDTPLLSLITTL
+667 DDSPLLNLVTVMGSV
-679 GAIFSTGNTNIIITG
+679 FSTGNTNIIVPG

-701 TELYQVFDTSDIPS
+701 TELYQVLDTSDVPG
-715 GYINILTAKE
+715 GYVNILTAKE
-725 GDLTSTLS
+725 NELNKTLS
-733 LHENI
+733 QHENI
-738 DGIWYFGK
+738 EGIWYFGADSAQRS
-746 NNNEKSLLIK
+746 EIVK
-756 NTTSNLKRYWC
+756 NTTSNIKRYWC
-767 PEEQDIDWFVNK
+767 PEEKHLDWANVSE
-779 KEFLD
+779 EFLN

-791 QIKNIWIPYGE
+791 QVKNIWIPYGE

>member
-1 MLLVDMQLR
+1 
-10 INWRLHKMNKII
+10 MNNII
-22 KNYKKIQ
+22 KNFKNIK

-36 DKEVLNWI
+36 DKDVLKWI
-44 KNITNPNKNYING
+44 KNLSSPNRIYING
-57 KWTNSKSSKKIQVI
+57 KWTLSKSSKTLQAI
-71 NPSNK
+71 NPSTNS
-76 KKLFKLAVSSKKD
+76 KLFKLVVSSKKD
-89 IDGAVNSASKA
+89 VDSAVIAANKA
-100 YLKWSRLTPFKRSQY
+100 YPKWSKLSSYKRSQY
-115 LYALSRLIQKHSRF
+115 LYALARLIQKHARF
-129 LAVLESIDNGK
+129 LSVLESIDNGK

-149 IPLVVRHFY
+149 IPLVARHFY

-163 AAKLG
+163 AAKSK
-168 PDVKSIGV
+168 DSVKSLGV

-215 ALFFAE
+215 AIFFAE
-221 LCMKANLPDGVVNI
+221 LCMKAKLPNGVINI

-244 YITNHSKINKIAFTG
+244 HITNHPLVKKIAFTG

-267 IASTSHSNKKL
+267 IASTSNTNKKL

-309 NQGQVCCAGSRLLVQ
+309 NQGQVCCAGSRLLIQ

-348 DKSVDVGAIVAPVQL
+348 DKSIDIGAIVAPVQL
-363 QKINSL
+363 KKIDSL
-369 VKKGI
+369 VKKGV

-388 TDGLFYPPSLFT
+388 KEGLFYPPSLFT
-400 NVTPASFIAQVEI
+400 NVMPASYIAQIEI
-413 FGPVLTSLTFRTP
+413 FGPVLISLTFRTP

-452 LDVAPKIKAG
+452 LDVAPKVKAG

-474 SCGFG
+474 ACGFG

-499 QKSLPEKIVT
+499 KINLPVVRGSKKTNHKIKISLPM
-509 KKINK
+509 
-514 KIKVNLPFIDR
+514 IDR

-544 GLNSVNG
+544 PLNAVNN

-574 SFSKQLSNFNRSQ
+574 SFAKQLSNFNRSQ
-587 LLFYLA
+587 ILFYLA
-593 ENLQQRKNTF
+593 ENLQQREKTF
-603 VELLIALTG
+603 VDLLVALCG
-612 SSLTNARK
+612 SSPVNASK
-620 EFESSCERLF
+620 EFSQSCERLF
-630 YYASMADK
+630 YYAAMADK
-638 FEGNIHNPPIRG
+638 FEGNVHNPPMRG
-650 LTLALK
+650 LTLAMK
-656 EPLGVISSILN
+656 EPLGVMTSILS
-667 NDTPLLSLITTL
+667 DDSPLLNLVTVMGSV
-679 GAIFSTGNTNIIITG
+679 FSTGNTNIIVPG

-701 TELYQVFDTSDIPS
+701 TELYQVLDTSDVPG
-715 GYINILTAKE
+715 GYVNILTAKE
-725 GDLTSTLS
+725 NELNKTLS
-733 LHENI
+733 QHENI
-738 DGIWYFGK
+738 EGIWYFGADSAQRS
-746 NNNEKSLLIK
+746 EIVK
-756 NTTSNLKRYWC
+756 NTTSNIKRYWC
-767 PEEQDIDWFVNK
+767 PEEKHLDWTNSSE
-779 KEFLD
+779 EFLN

-791 QIKNIWIPYGE
+791 QVKNIWIPYGE

>member
-1 MLLVDMQLR
+1 
-10 INWRLHKMNKII
+10 MNNII
-22 KNYKKIQ
+22 KNFKNIK

-36 DKEVLNWI
+36 DKDVLKWI
-44 KNITNPNKNYING
+44 KNLSSPNRIYING
-57 KWTNSKSSKKIQVI
+57 KWTLSKSSKILQSI
-71 NPSNK
+71 NPSTNS
-76 KKLFKLAVSSKKD
+76 KLFKLVVSSKKD
-89 IDGAVNSASKA
+89 VDSAVIAANKA
-100 YLKWSRLTPFKRSQY
+100 YPKWSKLSSYKRSQY
-115 LYALSRLIQKHSRF
+115 LYALARLIQKHARF
-129 LAVLESIDNGK
+129 LSVLESIDNGK

-149 IPLVVRHFY
+149 IPLVARHFY

-163 AAKLG
+163 A
-168 PDVKSIGV
+168 VKSKDSVKSLGV

-215 ALFFAE
+215 AIYFAE
-221 LCMKANLPDGVVNI
+221 LCMKAKLPNGVINI

-244 YITNHSKINKIAFTG
+244 HITNHPLVKKIAFTG

-267 IASTSHSNKKL
+267 IASTSNTNKKL

-309 NQGQVCCAGSRLLVQ
+309 NQGQVCCAGSRLLIQ

-348 DKSVDVGAIVAPVQL
+348 DKSIDIGAIVAPVQL
-363 QKINSL
+363 KKIDSL
-369 VKKGI
+369 VKKGV

-388 TDGLFYPPSLFT
+388 KEGLFYPPSLFT
-400 NVTPASFIAQVEI
+400 NVMPASYIAQIEI
-413 FGPVLTSLTFRTP
+413 FGPVLISLTFRTP

-452 LDVAPKIKAG
+452 LDVAPKVKAG

-474 SCGFG
+474 ACGFG

-499 QKSLPEKIVT
+499 KINLPVVRGSKKTNNKIKISLPM
-509 KKINK
+509 
-514 KIKVNLPFIDR
+514 IDR

-544 GLNSVNG
+544 PLNAVNN

-574 SFSKQLSNFNRSQ
+574 SFAKQLSNFNRSQ
-587 LLFYLA
+587 ILFYLA
-593 ENLQQRKNTF
+593 ENLQQREKTF
-603 VELLIALTG
+603 VDLLVALCG
-612 SSLTNARK
+612 SSPVNASK
-620 EFESSCERLF
+620 EFSQSCERLF
-630 YYASMADK
+630 YYAAMADK
-638 FEGNIHNPPIRG
+638 FEGNVHNPPMRG
-650 LTLALK
+650 LTLAMK
-656 EPLGVISSILN
+656 EPLGVMTSILS
-667 NDTPLLSLITTL
+667 DDSPLLNLVTVMGSV
-679 GAIFSTGNTNIIITG
+679 FSTGNTNIIVPG

-701 TELYQVFDTSDIPS
+701 TELYQVLDTSDVPG
-715 GYINILTAKE
+715 GYVNILTAKE
-725 GDLTSTLS
+725 NELNKTLS
-733 LHENI
+733 QHENI
-738 DGIWYFGK
+738 EGIWYFGADSAQRS
-746 NNNEKSLLIK
+746 NIIK

-767 PEEQDIDWFVNK
+767 PEEKHVDWTNTS
-779 KEFLD
+779 EQFLN

-791 QIKNIWIPYGE
+791 QVKNIWIPYGE

>member
-1 MLLVDMQLR
+1 
-10 INWRLHKMNKII
+10 MNNII
-22 KNYKKIQ
+22 KNFKNIK

-36 DKEVLNWI
+36 DKDVLKWI
-44 KNITNPNKNYING
+44 KNLSSPNRIYING
-57 KWTNSKSSKKIQVI
+57 KWTLSKSSKTLQAI
-71 NPSNK
+71 NPSTNS
-76 KKLFKLAVSSKKD
+76 KLFKLVVSSKKD
-89 IDGAVNSASKA
+89 VDSAVIAANKA
-100 YLKWSRLTPFKRSQY
+100 YPKWSKLSSYKRSQY
-115 LYALSRLIQKHSRF
+115 LYALARLIQKHARF
-129 LAVLESIDNGK
+129 LSVLESIDNGK

-149 IPLVVRHFY
+149 IPLVARHFY

-163 AAKLG
+163 AAKSK
-168 PDVKSIGV
+168 DSVKSLGV

-215 ALFFAE
+215 AIFFAE
-221 LCMKANLPDGVVNI
+221 LCMKAKLPNGVINI

-244 YITNHSKINKIAFTG
+244 YITNHPLVKKIAFTG

-267 IASTSHSNKKL
+267 IASTSNTNKKL

-309 NQGQVCCAGSRLLVQ
+309 NQGQVCCAGSRLLIQ

-348 DKSVDVGAIVAPVQL
+348 DKSIDIGAIVAPVQL
-363 QKINSL
+363 KKIDSL
-369 VKKGI
+369 VKKGV

-388 TDGLFYPPSLFT
+388 KEGLFYPPSLFT
-400 NVTPASFIAQVEI
+400 NVMPASYIAQIEI

-452 LDVAPKIKAG
+452 LDVAPKVKAG

-474 SCGFG
+474 ACGFG

-499 QKSLPEKIVT
+499 KINLPVVRGSKKTNNKIKISLPM
-509 KKINK
+509 
-514 KIKVNLPFIDR
+514 IDR

-544 GLNSVNG
+544 PLNAVNN

-574 SFSKQLSNFNRSQ
+574 SFAKQLSNFNRSQ
-587 LLFYLA
+587 ILFYLA
-593 ENLQQRKNTF
+593 ENLQQREKTF
-603 VELLIALTG
+603 VDLLVALCG
-612 SSLTNARK
+612 SSPVNASK
-620 EFESSCERLF
+620 EFSQSCERLF
-630 YYASMADK
+630 YYAAMADK
-638 FEGNIHNPPIRG
+638 FEGNVHNPPMRG
-650 LTLALK
+650 LTLAMK
-656 EPLGVISSILN
+656 EPLGVMTSILS
-667 NDTPLLSLITTL
+667 DDSPLLNLVTVMGSV
-679 GAIFSTGNTNIIITG
+679 FSTGNTNIIVPG

-701 TELYQVFDTSDIPS
+701 TELYQVLDTSDVPG
-715 GYINILTAKE
+715 GYVNILTAKE
-725 GDLTSTLS
+725 NELNKTLS
-733 LHENI
+733 QHENI
-738 DGIWYFGK
+738 EGIWYFGTD
-746 NNNEKSLLIK
+746 SAQRSDIVK
-756 NTTSNLKRYWC
+756 NTTSNIKRYWC
-767 PEEQDIDWFVNK
+767 PEEKHLDWTNASE
-779 KEFLD
+779 EFLN

-791 QIKNIWIPYGE
+791 QVKNIWIPYGE

>member
-1 MLLVDMQLR
+1 
-10 INWRLHKMNKII
+10 MNNII
-22 KNYKKIQ
+22 KNFKNIK

-36 DKEVLNWI
+36 DKDVLKWI
-44 KNITNPNKNYING
+44 KNLSSPNRIYING
-57 KWTNSKSSKKIQVI
+57 KWTLSKSSKILQSI
-71 NPSNK
+71 NPSTNS
-76 KKLFKLAVSSKKD
+76 KLFKLVVSSKKD
-89 IDGAVNSASKA
+89 VDSAVIAANKA
-100 YLKWSRLTPFKRSQY
+100 YPKWSKLSSYKRSQY
-115 LYALSRLIQKHSRF
+115 LYALARLIQKHARF
-129 LAVLESIDNGK
+129 LSVLESIDNGK

-149 IPLVVRHFY
+149 IPLVARHFY

-163 AAKLG
+163 AAKSK
-168 PDVKSIGV
+168 DSVKSLGV

-215 ALFFAE
+215 AIYFAE
-221 LCMKANLPDGVVNI
+221 LCMKAKLPNGVINI

-244 YITNHSKINKIAFTG
+244 HITNHPLVKKIAFTG

-267 IASTSHSNKKL
+267 IASTSNTNKKL

-309 NQGQVCCAGSRLLVQ
+309 NQGQVCCAGSRLLIQ

-348 DKSVDVGAIVAPVQL
+348 DKSIDIGAIVAPVQL
-363 QKINSL
+363 KKIDSL
-369 VKKGI
+369 VKKGV

-388 TDGLFYPPSLFT
+388 KEGLFYPPSLFT
-400 NVTPASFIAQVEI
+400 NVTPASYIAQIEI
-413 FGPVLTSLTFRTP
+413 FGPVLISLTFRTP

-452 LDVAPKIKAG
+452 LDVAPKVKAG

-474 SCGFG
+474 ACGFG

-499 QKSLPEKIVT
+499 KINLPVVRGSKKTNHKIKISLPM
-509 KKINK
+509 
-514 KIKVNLPFIDR
+514 IDR

-544 GLNSVNG
+544 PLNAVNN

-574 SFSKQLSNFNRSQ
+574 SFAKQLSNFNRSQ
-587 LLFYLA
+587 ILFYLA
-593 ENLQQRKNTF
+593 ENLQQREKTF
-603 VELLIALTG
+603 VDLLVALRG
-612 SSLTNARK
+612 SSPVNASK
-620 EFESSCERLF
+620 EFSQSCERLF
-630 YYASMADK
+630 YYAAMADK
-638 FEGNIHNPPIRG
+638 FEGNVHNPPMRG
-650 LTLALK
+650 LTLAMK
-656 EPLGVISSILN
+656 EPLGVMTSILS
-667 NDTPLLSLITTL
+667 DDSPLLNLVTVMGSV
-679 GAIFSTGNTNIIITG
+679 FSTGNTNIIVPG

-701 TELYQVFDTSDIPS
+701 TELYQVLDTSDVPG
-715 GYINILTAKE
+715 GYVNILTAKE
-725 GDLTSTLS
+725 NELNKTLS
-733 LHENI
+733 QHENI
-738 DGIWYFGK
+738 EGIWYFGADSAQRS
-746 NNNEKSLLIK
+746 EIVK
-756 NTTSNLKRYWC
+756 NTTSNIKRYWC
-767 PEEQDIDWFVNK
+767 PEEKHLDWTNASE
-779 KEFLD
+779 EFLN

-791 QIKNIWIPYGE
+791 QVKNIWIPYGE

>member
-1 MLLVDMQLR
+1 
-10 INWRLHKMNKII
+10 MNNII
-22 KNYKKIQ
+22 KNFKNIK

-36 DKEVLNWI
+36 DKDVLKWI
-44 KNITNPNKNYING
+44 KNLSSPNRIYING
-57 KWTNSKSSKKIQVI
+57 KWTLSKSSKTLQAI
-71 NPSNK
+71 NPSTNS
-76 KKLFKLAVSSKKD
+76 KLFKLVVSSKKD
-89 IDGAVNSASKA
+89 VDSAVIAANKA
-100 YLKWSRLTPFKRSQY
+100 YPKWSKLSSYKRSQY
-115 LYALSRLIQKHSRF
+115 LYALARLIQKHARF
-129 LAVLESIDNGK
+129 LSVLESIDNGK

-149 IPLVVRHFY
+149 IPLVARHFY

-163 AAKLG
+163 AAKSK
-168 PDVKSIGV
+168 DSVKSLGV

-215 ALFFAE
+215 AIFFAE
-221 LCMKANLPDGVVNI
+221 LCMKAKLPNGVINI

-244 YITNHSKINKIAFTG
+244 HITNHPLVKKIAFTG

-267 IASTSHSNKKL
+267 IASTSNTNKKL

-309 NQGQVCCAGSRLLVQ
+309 NQGQVCCAGSRLLIQ

-348 DKSVDVGAIVAPVQL
+348 DKSIDIGAIVAPVQL
-363 QKINSL
+363 KKIDNL
-369 VKKGI
+369 VKKGV

-388 TDGLFYPPSLFT
+388 KEGLFYPPSLFT
-400 NVTPASFIAQVEI
+400 NVTPASYIAQIEI

-452 LDVAPKIKAG
+452 LDVAPKVKAG

-474 SCGFG
+474 ACGFG

-499 QKSLPEKIVT
+499 KINLPVVRGSKKTNNKIKISLPM
-509 KKINK
+509 
-514 KIKVNLPFIDR
+514 IDR

-544 GLNSVNG
+544 PLNAVNN

-574 SFSKQLSNFNRSQ
+574 SFAKQLSNFNRSQ
-587 LLFYLA
+587 ILFYLA
-593 ENLQQRKNTF
+593 ENLQQREKTF
-603 VELLIALTG
+603 VDLLVALCG
-612 SSLTNARK
+612 SSPVNASK
-620 EFESSCERLF
+620 EFSQSCERLF
-630 YYASMADK
+630 YYAAMADK
-638 FEGNIHNPPIRG
+638 FEGIVHNPPMRG
-650 LTLALK
+650 LTLAMK
-656 EPLGVISSILN
+656 EPLGVMTSILS
-667 NDTPLLSLITTL
+667 DDSPLLNLVTVMGSV
-679 GAIFSTGNTNIIITG
+679 FSTGNTNIIVPG

-701 TELYQVFDTSDIPS
+701 TELYQVLDTSDVPG
-715 GYINILTAKE
+715 GYVNILTAKE
-725 GDLTSTLS
+725 NELNKTLS
-733 LHENI
+733 QHENI
-738 DGIWYFGK
+738 EGIWYFGADSSQRS
-746 NNNEKSLLIK
+746 NIIK

-767 PEEQDIDWFVNK
+767 PEEKHLDWTNSSE
-779 KEFLD
+779 EFLN

-791 QIKNIWIPYGE
+791 QVKNIWIPYGE

>member
-1 MLLVDMQLR
+1 
-10 INWRLHKMNKII
+10 MNNII
-22 KNYKKIQ
+22 KNFKNIK

-36 DKEVLNWI
+36 DKDVLKWI
-44 KNITNPNKNYING
+44 KNLSSPNRIYING
-57 KWTNSKSSKKIQVI
+57 KWTLSKSSKILQSI
-71 NPSNK
+71 NPSTNS
-76 KKLFKLAVSSKKD
+76 KLFKLVVSSKKD
-89 IDGAVNSASKA
+89 VDSAVIAANKA
-100 YLKWSRLTPFKRSQY
+100 YPKWSKLSSYKRSQY
-115 LYALSRLIQKHSRF
+115 LYALARLIQKHARF
-129 LAVLESIDNGK
+129 LSVLESIDNGK

-149 IPLVVRHFY
+149 IPLVARHFY

-163 AAKLG
+163 AAKSK
-168 PDVKSIGV
+168 DSVKSLGV

-215 ALFFAE
+215 AIYFAE
-221 LCMKANLPDGVVNI
+221 LCMKAKLPNGVINI

-244 YITNHSKINKIAFTG
+244 HITNHPLVKKIAFTG

-267 IASTSHSNKKL
+267 IASTSNTNKKL

-309 NQGQVCCAGSRLLVQ
+309 NQGQVCCAGSRLLIQ

-348 DKSVDVGAIVAPVQL
+348 DKSIDIGAIVAPVQL
-363 QKINSL
+363 KKIDSL
-369 VKKGI
+369 VKKGV

-388 TDGLFYPPSLFT
+388 KEGLFYPPSLFT
-400 NVTPASFIAQVEI
+400 NVMPASYIAQIEI
-413 FGPVLTSLTFRTP
+413 FGPVLISLTFRTP

-452 LDVAPKIKAG
+452 LDVAPKVKAG

-474 SCGFG
+474 ACGFG

-499 QKSLPEKIVT
+499 KINLPVVRGSKKTNNKIKISLPM
-509 KKINK
+509 
-514 KIKVNLPFIDR
+514 IDR

-544 GLNSVNG
+544 PLNAVNN

-574 SFSKQLSNFNRSQ
+574 SFAKQLSNFNRSQ
-587 LLFYLA
+587 ILFYLA
-593 ENLQQRKNTF
+593 ENLQQREKTF
-603 VELLIALTG
+603 VDLLVALCG
-612 SSLTNARK
+612 SSPVNASI
-620 EFESSCERLF
+620 EFSQSCERLF
-630 YYASMADK
+630 YYAAMADK
-638 FEGNIHNPPIRG
+638 FEGDVHNPPMRG
-650 LTLALK
+650 LTLAMK
-656 EPLGVISSILN
+656 EPLGVMTSILS
-667 NDTPLLSLITTL
+667 DDSPLLNLVTVMGSV
-679 GAIFSTGNTNIIITG
+679 FSTGNTNIIVPG

-701 TELYQVFDTSDIPS
+701 TELYQVLDTSDVPG
-715 GYINILTAKE
+715 GYVNILTAKE
-725 GDLTSTLS
+725 NELNKTLS
-733 LHENI
+733 QHENI
-738 DGIWYFGK
+738 EGIWYFGADSAQRS
-746 NNNEKSLLIK
+746 NIIK

-767 PEEQDIDWFVNK
+767 PEEKHVDWTNTS
-779 KEFLD
+779 EQFLN

-791 QIKNIWIPYGE
+791 QVKNIWIPYGE

>member
-1 MLLVDMQLR
+1 
-10 INWRLHKMNKII
+10 MNNII
-22 KNYKKIQ
+22 KNFKNIK

-36 DKEVLNWI
+36 DKDVLKWI
-44 KNITNPNKNYING
+44 KNLSSPNRIYING
-57 KWTNSKSSKKIQVI
+57 KWTLSKSSKILQSI
-71 NPSNK
+71 NPSTNS
-76 KKLFKLAVSSKKD
+76 KLFKLVVSSKKD
-89 IDGAVNSASKA
+89 VDSAVIAANKA
-100 YLKWSRLTPFKRSQY
+100 YPKWSKLSSYKRSQY
-115 LYALSRLIQKHSRF
+115 LYALARLIQKHARF
-129 LAVLESIDNGK
+129 LSVLESIDNGK

-149 IPLVVRHFY
+149 IPLVARHFY

-163 AAKLG
+163 A
-168 PDVKSIGV
+168 VKSKDSVKSLGV

-215 ALFFAE
+215 AIYFAE
-221 LCMKANLPDGVVNI
+221 LCMKAKLPNGVINI

-244 YITNHSKINKIAFTG
+244 HITNHPLVKKIAFTG

-267 IASTSHSNKKL
+267 IASTSNTNKKL

-309 NQGQVCCAGSRLLVQ
+309 NQGQVCCAGSRLLIQ

-348 DKSVDVGAIVAPVQL
+348 DKSIDIGAIVAPVQL
-363 QKINSL
+363 KKIDSL
-369 VKKGI
+369 VKKGV

-388 TDGLFYPPSLFT
+388 KEGLFYPPSLFT
-400 NVTPASFIAQVEI
+400 NVMPASYIAQIEI
-413 FGPVLTSLTFRTP
+413 FGPVLISLTFRTP

-452 LDVAPKIKAG
+452 LDVAPKVKAG

-474 SCGFG
+474 ACGFG

-499 QKSLPEKIVT
+499 KINLPVVRGSKKTNNKIKISLPM
-509 KKINK
+509 
-514 KIKVNLPFIDR
+514 IDR

-544 GLNSVNG
+544 PLNAVNN

-574 SFSKQLSNFNRSQ
+574 SFAKQLSNFNRSQ
-587 LLFYLA
+587 ILFYLA
-593 ENLQQRKNTF
+593 ENLQQREKTF
-603 VELLIALTG
+603 VDLLVALRG
-612 SSLTNARK
+612 SSPVNASK
-620 EFESSCERLF
+620 EFSQSCERLF
-630 YYASMADK
+630 YYAAMADK
-638 FEGNIHNPPIRG
+638 FEGNVHNPPMRG
-650 LTLALK
+650 LTLAMK
-656 EPLGVISSILN
+656 EPLGVMTSILS
-667 NDTPLLSLITTL
+667 DDSPLLNLVTVMGSV
-679 GAIFSTGNTNIIITG
+679 FSTGNTNIIVPG
-694 QKTSLIA
+694 QRTSLIA
-701 TELYQVFDTSDIPS
+701 TELYQVLDTSDVPG
-715 GYINILTAKE
+715 GYVNILTAKE
-725 GDLTSTLS
+725 NELNKTLS
-733 LHENI
+733 QHENI
-738 DGIWYFGK
+738 EGIWYFGADSAQRS
-746 NNNEKSLLIK
+746 EIVK
-756 NTTSNLKRYWC
+756 NTTSNIKRYWC
-767 PEEQDIDWFVNK
+767 PEEKHLDWTNASE
-779 KEFLD
+779 EFLN

-791 QIKNIWIPYGE
+791 QVKNIWIPYGE

>member
-1 MLLVDMQLR
+1 
-10 INWRLHKMNKII
+10 MNNII
-22 KNYKKIQ
+22 KNFKNIK

-36 DKEVLNWI
+36 DKDVLKWI
-44 KNITNPNKNYING
+44 KNLSSPNRIYING
-57 KWTNSKSSKKIQVI
+57 KWTLSKSSKTLQAI
-71 NPSNK
+71 NPSTNS
-76 KKLFKLAVSSKKD
+76 KLFKLVVSSKKD
-89 IDGAVNSASKA
+89 VDSAVIAANKA
-100 YLKWSRLTPFKRSQY
+100 YPKWSKLSSYKRSQY
-115 LYALSRLIQKHSRF
+115 LYALARLIQKHARF
-129 LAVLESIDNGK
+129 LSVLESIDNGK

-149 IPLVVRHFY
+149 IPLVARHFY

-163 AAKLG
+163 AAKSK
-168 PDVKSIGV
+168 DTVKSLGV

-215 ALFFAE
+215 AIFFAE
-221 LCMKANLPDGVVNI
+221 LCMKAKLPNGVINI

-244 YITNHSKINKIAFTG
+244 HITNHPLVKKIAFTG

-267 IASTSHSNKKL
+267 IASTSNTNKKL

-309 NQGQVCCAGSRLLVQ
+309 NQGQVCCAGSRLLIQ

-348 DKSVDVGAIVAPVQL
+348 DKSIDIGAIVAPVQL
-363 QKINSL
+363 KKIDSL
-369 VKKGI
+369 VKKGV

-388 TDGLFYPPSLFT
+388 KEGLFYPPSLFT
-400 NVTPASFIAQVEI
+400 NVMPASYIAQIEI
-413 FGPVLTSLTFRTP
+413 FGPVLISLTFRTP

-452 LDVAPKIKAG
+452 LDVAPKVKAG

-474 SCGFG
+474 ACGFG

-499 QKSLPEKIVT
+499 KINLPVVRGSKKTNNKIKISLPM
-509 KKINK
+509 
-514 KIKVNLPFIDR
+514 IDR

-544 GLNSVNG
+544 PLNAVNN

-574 SFSKQLSNFNRSQ
+574 SFAKQLSNFNRSQ
-587 LLFYLA
+587 ILFYLA
-593 ENLQQRKNTF
+593 ENLQQREKTF
-603 VELLIALTG
+603 VDLLVALCG
-612 SSLTNARK
+612 SSPVNASK
-620 EFESSCERLF
+620 EFSQSCERLF
-630 YYASMADK
+630 YYAAMADK
-638 FEGNIHNPPIRG
+638 FEGNVHNPPMRG
-650 LTLALK
+650 LTLAMK
-656 EPLGVISSILN
+656 EPLGVMTCILS
-667 NDTPLLSLITTL
+667 DDSPLLNLVTVMGSV
-679 GAIFSTGNTNIIITG
+679 FSTGNTNIIVPG

-701 TELYQVFDTSDIPS
+701 TELYQVLDTSDVPG
-715 GYINILTAKE
+715 GYVNILTAKE
-725 GDLTSTLS
+725 NELNKTLS
-733 LHENI
+733 QHENI
-738 DGIWYFGK
+738 EGIWYFGADSAQRS
-746 NNNEKSLLIK
+746 EIIK
-756 NTTSNLKRYWC
+756 NTTSNIKRYWC
-767 PEEQDIDWFVNK
+767 PEEKHLDWTNASE
-779 KEFLD
+779 EFLN

-791 QIKNIWIPYGE
+791 QVKNIWIPYGE

>member
-1 MLLVDMQLR
+1 
-10 INWRLHKMNKII
+10 MNNII
-22 KNYKKIQ
+22 KNFKNIK

-36 DKEVLNWI
+36 DKDVLKWI
-44 KNITNPNKNYING
+44 KNLSSPNRIYING
-57 KWTNSKSSKKIQVI
+57 KWTLSKSSKTLQAI
-71 NPSNK
+71 NPSTNS
-76 KKLFKLAVSSKKD
+76 KLFKLVVSSKKD
-89 IDGAVNSASKA
+89 VDSAVIAANKA
-100 YLKWSRLTPFKRSQY
+100 YPKWSKLSSYKRSQY
-115 LYALSRLIQKHSRF
+115 LYALARLIQKHARF
-129 LAVLESIDNGK
+129 LSVLESIDNGK

-149 IPLVVRHFY
+149 IPLVARHFY

-163 AAKLG
+163 AAKSK
-168 PDVKSIGV
+168 DSVKTLGV

-215 ALFFAE
+215 AIFFAE
-221 LCMKANLPDGVVNI
+221 LCMKAKLPNGVINI

-244 YITNHSKINKIAFTG
+244 HITNHPLVKKIAFTG

-267 IASTSHSNKKL
+267 IASTSNTNKKL

-309 NQGQVCCAGSRLLVQ
+309 NQGQVCCAGSRLLIQ

-348 DKSVDVGAIVAPVQL
+348 DKSIDIGAIVAPVQL
-363 QKINSL
+363 KKIDSL
-369 VKKGI
+369 VKKGV

-388 TDGLFYPPSLFT
+388 KEGLFYPPSLFT
-400 NVTPASFIAQVEI
+400 NVTPASYIAQIEI
-413 FGPVLTSLTFRTP
+413 FGPVLISLTFRTP

-452 LDVAPKIKAG
+452 LDVAPKVKAG

-474 SCGFG
+474 ACGFG

-499 QKSLPEKIVT
+499 KINLPVIKGSKKTNNKIKISLPM
-509 KKINK
+509 
-514 KIKVNLPFIDR
+514 IDR

-544 GLNSVNG
+544 PLNAVNN

-574 SFSKQLSNFNRSQ
+574 SFAKQLSNFNRSQ
-587 LLFYLA
+587 ILFYLA
-593 ENLQQRKNTF
+593 ENLQQREKTF
-603 VELLIALTG
+603 VDLLVALCG
-612 SSLTNARK
+612 SSPVNASK
-620 EFESSCERLF
+620 EFSQSCERLF
-630 YYASMADK
+630 YYAAMADK
-638 FEGNIHNPPIRG
+638 FEGNVHNPPMRG
-650 LTLALK
+650 LTLAMK
-656 EPLGVISSILN
+656 EPLGVMTSILS
-667 NDTPLLSLITTL
+667 DDSPLLNLVTVMGSV
-679 GAIFSTGNTNIIITG
+679 FSTGNTNIIVPG

-701 TELYQVFDTSDIPS
+701 TELYQVLDTSDVPG
-715 GYINILTAKE
+715 GYVNILTAKE
-725 GDLTSTLS
+725 NELNKTLS
-733 LHENI
+733 QHENI
-738 DGIWYFGK
+738 EGIWYFGADSAQRS
-746 NNNEKSLLIK
+746 EIVK
-756 NTTSNLKRYWC
+756 NTTSNIKRYWC
-767 PEEQDIDWFVNK
+767 PEEKHIDWTNASE
-779 KEFLD
+779 EFLN

-791 QIKNIWIPYGE
+791 QVKNIWIPYGE

>member
-1 MLLVDMQLR
+1 
-10 INWRLHKMNKII
+10 MNNII
-22 KNYKKIQ
+22 KNFKNIK

-36 DKEVLNWI
+36 DKDVLKWI
-44 KNITNPNKNYING
+44 KNLSSPNRIYING
-57 KWTNSKSSKKIQVI
+57 KWTLSKSSKTLQAI
-71 NPSNK
+71 NPSTNS
-76 KKLFKLAVSSKKD
+76 KLFKLVVSSKKD
-89 IDGAVNSASKA
+89 VDSAVIAANKA
-100 YLKWSRLTPFKRSQY
+100 YPKWSKLSSYKRSQY
-115 LYALSRLIQKHSRF
+115 LYALARLIQKHARF
-129 LAVLESIDNGK
+129 LSVLESIDNGK

-149 IPLVVRHFY
+149 IPLVARHFY

-163 AAKLG
+163 A
-168 PDVKSIGV
+168 VKSKDSVKSLGV

-215 ALFFAE
+215 AIFFAE
-221 LCMKANLPDGVVNI
+221 LCMKAKLPNGVINI

-244 YITNHSKINKIAFTG
+244 HITNHPLVKKIAFTG

-267 IASTSHSNKKL
+267 IASTSNTNKKL

-309 NQGQVCCAGSRLLVQ
+309 NQGQVCCAGSRLLIQ

-348 DKSVDVGAIVAPVQL
+348 DKSIDIGAIVAPVQL
-363 QKINSL
+363 KKIDRL
-369 VKKGI
+369 VKKGV

-388 TDGLFYPPSLFT
+388 KEGLFYPPSLFT
-400 NVTPASFIAQVEI
+400 NVMPASYIAQIEI

-452 LDVAPKIKAG
+452 LDVAPKVKAG

-474 SCGFG
+474 ACGFG

-499 QKSLPEKIVT
+499 KINLPVVRGSKKTNNKIKISLPM
-509 KKINK
+509 
-514 KIKVNLPFIDR
+514 IDR

-544 GLNSVNG
+544 PLNAVNN

-574 SFSKQLSNFNRSQ
+574 SFAKQLSNFNRSQ
-587 LLFYLA
+587 ILFYLA
-593 ENLQQRKNTF
+593 ENLQQREKTF
-603 VELLIALTG
+603 VDLLVALCG
-612 SSLTNARK
+612 SSPVNASK
-620 EFESSCERLF
+620 EFSQSCERLF
-630 YYASMADK
+630 YYAAMADK
-638 FEGNIHNPPIRG
+638 FEGNVHNPPMRG
-650 LTLALK
+650 LTLAMK
-656 EPLGVISSILN
+656 EPLGVMTSILS
-667 NDTPLLSLITTL
+667 DDSPLLNLVTVMGSV
-679 GAIFSTGNTNIIITG
+679 FSTGNTNIIVPG

-701 TELYQVFDTSDIPS
+701 TELYQVLDTSDVPG
-715 GYINILTAKE
+715 GYVNILTAKE
-725 GDLTSTLS
+725 NELNKTLS
-733 LHENI
+733 QHENI
-738 DGIWYFGK
+738 EGIWYFGADSAQRS
-746 NNNEKSLLIK
+746 EIVK
-756 NTTSNLKRYWC
+756 NTTSNIKRYWC
-767 PEEQDIDWFVNK
+767 PEEKHLDWTNASE
-779 KEFLD
+779 EFLN

-791 QIKNIWIPYGE
+791 QVKNIWIPYGE

>member
-1 MLLVDMQLR
+1 
-10 INWRLHKMNKII
+10 MNNII
-22 KNYKKIQ
+22 KNFKNIK

-36 DKEVLNWI
+36 DKDVLKWI
-44 KNITNPNKNYING
+44 KNLSSPNRIYING
-57 KWTNSKSSKKIQVI
+57 KWTLSKSSKILQSI
-71 NPSNK
+71 NPSTNS
-76 KKLFKLAVSSKKD
+76 KLFKLVVSSKKD
-89 IDGAVNSASKA
+89 VDSAVIAANKA
-100 YLKWSRLTPFKRSQY
+100 YPKWSKLSSYKRSQY
-115 LYALSRLIQKHSRF
+115 LYALARLIQKHARF
-129 LAVLESIDNGK
+129 LSVLESIDNGK

-149 IPLVVRHFY
+149 IPLVARHFY

-163 AAKLG
+163 AAKSK
-168 PDVKSIGV
+168 DSVKSLGV

-215 ALFFAE
+215 AIYFAE
-221 LCMKANLPDGVVNI
+221 LCMKAKLPKGVINI

-244 YITNHSKINKIAFTG
+244 HITNHPLVKKIAFTG

-267 IASTSHSNKKL
+267 IASTSNTNKKL

-309 NQGQVCCAGSRLLVQ
+309 NQGQVCCAGSRLLIQ

-348 DKSVDVGAIVAPVQL
+348 DKSIDIGAIVAPVQL
-363 QKINSL
+363 KKIDSL
-369 VKKGI
+369 VKKGV

-388 TDGLFYPPSLFT
+388 KEGLFYPPSLFT
-400 NVTPASFIAQVEI
+400 NVTPASYIAQIEI
-413 FGPVLTSLTFRTP
+413 FGPVLISLTFRTP

-452 LDVAPKIKAG
+452 LDVAPKVKAG

-474 SCGFG
+474 ACGFG

-499 QKSLPEKIVT
+499 KINLPVVRGSKKTNHKIKISLPM
-509 KKINK
+509 
-514 KIKVNLPFIDR
+514 IDR

-544 GLNSVNG
+544 SLNAVNN

-574 SFSKQLSNFNRSQ
+574 SFAKQLSNFNRSQ
-587 LLFYLA
+587 ILFYLA
-593 ENLQQRKNTF
+593 ENLQQREKTF
-603 VELLIALTG
+603 VDLLVALRG
-612 SSLTNARK
+612 SSPVNASK
-620 EFESSCERLF
+620 EFSQSCERLF
-630 YYASMADK
+630 YYAAMADK
-638 FEGNIHNPPIRG
+638 FEGNVHNPPMRG
-650 LTLALK
+650 LTLAMK
-656 EPLGVISSILN
+656 EPLGVMTSILS
-667 NDTPLLSLITTL
+667 DDSPLLNLVTVMGSV
-679 GAIFSTGNTNIIITG
+679 FSTGNTNIIVPG
-694 QKTSLIA
+694 QRTSLIA
-701 TELYQVFDTSDIPS
+701 TELYQVLDTSDVPG
-715 GYINILTAKE
+715 GYVNILTAKE
-725 GDLTSTLS
+725 NELNKTLS
-733 LHENI
+733 QHENI
-738 DGIWYFGK
+738 EGIWYFGADSAQRS
-746 NNNEKSLLIK
+746 NIIK

-767 PEEQDIDWFVNK
+767 PEEKHVDWTNTS
-779 KEFLD
+779 EQFLN

-791 QIKNIWIPYGE
+791 QVKNIWIPYGE

>member
-1 MLLVDMQLR
+1 
-10 INWRLHKMNKII
+10 MNNII
-22 KNYKKIQ
+22 KNFKNIK

-36 DKEVLNWI
+36 DKDVLKWI
-44 KNITNPNKNYING
+44 KNLSSPNRIYING
-57 KWTNSKSSKKIQVI
+57 KWTLSKSSKTLQAI
-71 NPSNK
+71 NPSTNS
-76 KKLFKLAVSSKKD
+76 KLFKLVVSSKKD
-89 IDGAVNSASKA
+89 VDSAVIAANKA
-100 YLKWSRLTPFKRSQY
+100 YPKWSKLSSYKRSQY
-115 LYALSRLIQKHSRF
+115 LYALARLIQKHARF
-129 LAVLESIDNGK
+129 LSVLESIDNGK

-149 IPLVVRHFY
+149 IPLVARHFY

-163 AAKLG
+163 AAKSK
-168 PDVKSIGV
+168 DTVKSLGV

-215 ALFFAE
+215 AIFFAE
-221 LCMKANLPDGVVNI
+221 LCMKAKLPNGVINI

-244 YITNHSKINKIAFTG
+244 HITNHPLVKKIAFTG

-267 IASTSHSNKKL
+267 IASTSNTNKKL

-309 NQGQVCCAGSRLLVQ
+309 NQGQVCCAGSRLLIQ

-348 DKSVDVGAIVAPVQL
+348 DKSIDIGAIVAPVQL
-363 QKINSL
+363 KKIDRL
-369 VKKGI
+369 VKKGV

-388 TDGLFYPPSLFT
+388 KEGLFYPPSLFT
-400 NVTPASFIAQVEI
+400 NVMPASYIAQIEI

-452 LDVAPKIKAG
+452 LDVAPKVKAG

-474 SCGFG
+474 ACGFG

-499 QKSLPEKIVT
+499 KINLPVVRGSKKTNNKIKISLPM
-509 KKINK
+509 
-514 KIKVNLPFIDR
+514 IDR

-544 GLNSVNG
+544 PLNAVNN

-574 SFSKQLSNFNRSQ
+574 SFAKQLSNFNRSQ
-587 LLFYLA
+587 ILFYLA
-593 ENLQQRKNTF
+593 ENLQQREKTF
-603 VELLIALTG
+603 VDLLVALCG
-612 SSLTNARK
+612 SSPVNASK
-620 EFESSCERLF
+620 EFSQSCERLF
-630 YYASMADK
+630 YYAAMADK
-638 FEGNIHNPPIRG
+638 FEGNVHNPPMRG
-650 LTLALK
+650 LTLAMK
-656 EPLGVISSILN
+656 EPLGVMTSILS
-667 NDTPLLSLITTL
+667 DDSPLLNLVTVMGSV
-679 GAIFSTGNTNIIITG
+679 FSTGNTNIIVPG

-701 TELYQVFDTSDIPS
+701 TELYQVLDTSDVPG
-715 GYINILTAKE
+715 GYVNILTAKE
-725 GDLTSTLS
+725 NEMNKTLS
-733 LHENI
+733 QHENI
-738 DGIWYFGK
+738 EGIWYFGADSAQRS
-746 NNNEKSLLIK
+746 EIVK
-756 NTTSNLKRYWC
+756 NTTSNIKRYWC
-767 PEEQDIDWFVNK
+767 PEEKHLDWANVSE
-779 KEFLD
+779 EFLN

-791 QIKNIWIPYGE
+791 QVKNIWIPYGE

>member
-1 MLLVDMQLR
+1 
-10 INWRLHKMNKII
+10 MNNII
-22 KNYKKIQ
+22 KNFKNIK

-36 DKEVLNWI
+36 DKDVLKWI
-44 KNITNPNKNYING
+44 KNLSSPNRIYING
-57 KWTNSKSSKKIQVI
+57 KWTLSKSSKTLQAI
-71 NPSNK
+71 NPSTNS
-76 KKLFKLAVSSKKD
+76 KLFKLVVSSKKD
-89 IDGAVNSASKA
+89 VDSAVIAANKA
-100 YLKWSRLTPFKRSQY
+100 YPKWSKLSSYKRSQY
-115 LYALSRLIQKHSRF
+115 LYALARLIQKHARF
-129 LAVLESIDNGK
+129 LSVLESIDNGK

-149 IPLVVRHFY
+149 IPLVARHFY

-163 AAKLG
+163 AAKSK
-168 PDVKSIGV
+168 DSVKSLGV

-215 ALFFAE
+215 AIFFAE
-221 LCMKANLPDGVVNI
+221 LCMKAKLPNGVINI

-244 YITNHSKINKIAFTG
+244 HITNHPLVKKIAFTG

-267 IASTSHSNKKL
+267 ITSTSNTNKKL

-309 NQGQVCCAGSRLLVQ
+309 NQGQVCCAGSRLLIQ

-348 DKSVDVGAIVAPVQL
+348 DKSIDIGAIVAPVQL
-363 QKINSL
+363 KKIDSL
-369 VKKGI
+369 VKKGV

-388 TDGLFYPPSLFT
+388 KEGLFYPPSLFT
-400 NVTPASFIAQVEI
+400 NVMPASYIAQIEI

-452 LDVAPKIKAG
+452 LDVAPKVKAG

-474 SCGFG
+474 ACGFG

-499 QKSLPEKIVT
+499 KINLPVVRGSKKTNNKIKISLPM
-509 KKINK
+509 
-514 KIKVNLPFIDR
+514 IDR

-544 GLNSVNG
+544 PLNAVNN

-574 SFSKQLSNFNRSQ
+574 SFAKQLSNFNRSQ
-587 LLFYLA
+587 ILFYLA
-593 ENLQQRKNTF
+593 ENLQQREKTF
-603 VELLIALTG
+603 VDLLVALCG
-612 SSLTNARK
+612 SSPVNASK
-620 EFESSCERLF
+620 EFSQSCERLF
-630 YYASMADK
+630 YYAAMADK
-638 FEGNIHNPPIRG
+638 FEGNVHNPPMRG
-650 LTLALK
+650 LTLAMK
-656 EPLGVISSILN
+656 EPLGVMTSILS
-667 NDTPLLSLITTL
+667 DDSPLLNLVTVMGSV
-679 GAIFSTGNTNIIITG
+679 FSTGNTNIIVPG

-701 TELYQVFDTSDIPS
+701 TELYQVLDTSDVPG
-715 GYINILTAKE
+715 GYVNILTAKE
-725 GDLTSTLS
+725 NELNKTLS
-733 LHENI
+733 QHENI
-738 DGIWYFGK
+738 EGIWYFGADSAQRS
-746 NNNEKSLLIK
+746 EIVK
-756 NTTSNLKRYWC
+756 NTTSNIKRYWC
-767 PEEQDIDWFVNK
+767 PEEKHLDWTNASE
-779 KEFLD
+779 EFLN

-791 QIKNIWIPYGE
+791 QVKNIWIPYGE